1 MERSFF
7 DALDVIATQDTVLQ
21 FEPVGD
27 QSTELDEAAEVA
39 AFVGR
44 PSPALGVQT
53 EREEARVMD
62 KTVGMSTG
70 RTPFAEAAG
79 LLSSGR

>member
-39 AFVGR
+39 AFVAR
-44 PSPALGVQT
+44 PSPSLGVQT

-79 LLSSGR
+79 FLSSGR

>member
-1 MERSFF
+1 MMRSIF
-7 DALDVIATQDTVLQ
+7 DGLDVIDAHETTAEFD
-21 FEPVGD
+21 PVGD

-39 AFVGR
+39 AFVAR
-44 PSPALGVQT
+44 PSPSLGVQT

-62 KTVGMSTG
+62 KTFGMSTG

-79 LLSSGR
+79 FLSSGR